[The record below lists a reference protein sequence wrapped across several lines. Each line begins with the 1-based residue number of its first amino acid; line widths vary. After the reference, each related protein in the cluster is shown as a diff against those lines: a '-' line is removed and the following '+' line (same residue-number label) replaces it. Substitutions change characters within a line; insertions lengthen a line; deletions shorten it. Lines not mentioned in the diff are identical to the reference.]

1 MTSPSQKEH
10 IICFID
16 ILGFKEKIL
25 KESTD
30 FLSKYLAIKEYLI
43 SQWMKVGEKQKFKIH
58 SISDSIIISI
68 ETENLQL
75 KSRRTQLKHLSIAIA
90 SLQYHLASNDIWIRG
105 GISCGKSFINNA
117 PYPHSDTT
125 SDSTLLYGEAFI
137 YAYELENK
145 HAKYPRVLLDTK
157 LISHCGFE
165 DTYDL
170 ASFLNT
176 DNNFLNWKG
185 DLIFDWEKARLS
197 RTNPL
202 IKNDYP
208 LFIDYAEFL
217 FNDFE
222 EEAKVPSNKKEIFR
236 DNLRKNLK
244 SSANVYEKFRW
255 VTDYLITKMEI
266 KQCHELET
274 LVKNVRLSEDLRILY
289 KL

>member
-1 MTSPSQKEH
+1 M
-10 IICFID
+10 
-16 ILGFKEKIL
+16 
-25 KESTD
+25 ES
-30 FLSKYLAIKEYLI
+30 
-43 SQWMKVGEKQKFKIH
+43 
-58 SISDSIIISI
+58 
-68 ETENLQL
+68 
-75 KSRRTQLKHLSIAIA
+75 
-90 SLQYHLASNDIWIRG
+90 IWI
-105 GISCGKSFINNA
+105 
-117 PYPHSDTT
+117 
-125 SDSTLLYGEAFI
+125 
-137 YAYELENK
+137 
-145 HAKYPRVLLDTK
+145 
-157 LISHCGFE
+157 
-165 DTYDL
+165 TYDL
-170 ASFLNT
+170 VSFLNT

-208 LFIDYAEFL
+208 LFIDYVEFL

-222 EEAKVPSNKKEIFR
+222 EEAKAPSNKKEIFR